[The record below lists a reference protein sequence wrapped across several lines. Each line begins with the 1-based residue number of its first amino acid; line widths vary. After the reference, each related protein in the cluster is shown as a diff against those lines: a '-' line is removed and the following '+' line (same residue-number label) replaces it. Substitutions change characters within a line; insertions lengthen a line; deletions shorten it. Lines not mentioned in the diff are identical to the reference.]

1 MPSKDPIEVVMQTH
15 FQKVNERC
23 DRLEKLILKQI
34 TEQRSHQNNKRSDL
48 GMRSRTLSALTLAE
62 DSHSDTQD
70 QGYPNELYREASP
83 DESEV

>member
-1 MPSKDPIEVVMQTH
+1 MPSKDPIEVVMQSH

-34 TEQRSHQNNKRSDL
+34 TEQRNEQNKRSDL

-62 DSHSDTQD
+62 DSHSNTQD

>member
-1 MPSKDPIEVVMQTH
+1 MQSQ
-15 FQKVNERC
+15 FEKVNERY

-34 TEQRSHQNNKRSDL
+34 TEQRSQQHDKGSDIGTRSH
-48 GMRSRTLSALTLAE
+48 TLSALPLAE